1 MNAAW
6 CTHTGQVTPR
16 VRVATMNKR
25 SDQRDV
31 HRFASAVLVEALM
44 RPYRGVLGVRL
55 VSHVL
60 RCFQLQ
66 SRSGTSGHSRH
77 VQPFSHRFGKV
88 SLTLTHWYRSAVDLV
103 CISCKVS
110 QRFYGSLK
118 VHEQRG
124 QERLP
129 AVQRL
134 DGLRREGG
142 KCWRKVSEKPC
153 RISCFS
159 L

>member
-1 MNAAW
+1 MF
-6 CTHTGQVTPR
+6 V
-16 VRVATMNKR
+16 
-25 SDQRDV
+25 
-31 HRFASAVLVEALM
+31 FLEALM
-44 RPYRGVLGVRL
+44 RHNRGVLGVRL

-66 SRSGTSGHSRH
+66 GRSGTAGHSRNI
-77 VQPFSHRFGKV
+77 QPFSHRFGKV

-110 QRFYGSLK
+110 KCFYGSLK
-118 VHEQRG
+118 VHEQCG

-142 KCWRKVSEKPC
+142 KCWRKMSENPAEFPVSALKPRTEQNRRTFLPLSTVRKRQEKN
-153 RISCFS
+153 
-159 L
+159 